1 MTHTWRPLGNYSIYP
16 DSSMT
21 DVTWIMV
28 DEIINTLALHGDLD
42 ADVMV
47 DGEEWHCIVCADHD
61 DKFYP
66 WLAYNPAGDVA
77 SYTRFGRGSFQAW
90 IDSDSGD

>member
-47 DGEEWHCIVCADHD
+47 DGEEWHCIACLQPGWRRRQLHSL
-61 DKFYP
+61 
-66 WLAYNPAGDVA
+66 W
-77 SYTRFGRGSFQAW
+77 TRVIPSM
-90 IDSDSGD
+90 D